1 MLQAPSC
8 KSAAA
13 ASRRCRRCDAA
24 APRGTTAIMRS
35 LVFAL
40 SVAATTAELVPKAS
54 ALALPNPLGRFG
66 KRVLGKRGGGK
77 QQPASELL
85 TPGETLVAGAAA
97 RMVAQT
103 ILHPLDVVRTRTQ
116 AVSMGT
122 SSLME
127 SLSFGLIPQV
137 GLSAPA
143 GAIQFTA
150 VRKARKALE
159 NALPDDFVTSSQGR
173 FATQLVAA
181 ACGAACAGA
190 IRIPQEVM
198 KQGCMVELYPNAL
211 VAFSTILAEK
221 GLAGFYKG
229 AVATITR
236 DVMWNSLSF
245 SIFRLLLDYANT
257 SNPKAQYS
265 LGIAAGWLAALA
277 THPFDVAKTRV
288 MTSSGDLTVGLFAQL
303 AGLVEAEG
311 WQVLLSGLVPRL
323 LYLGPLASL
332 VLATNEVIAGAL
344 VKARGGAQRA
354 GGA

>member
-1 MLQAPSC
+1 
-8 KSAAA
+8 
-13 ASRRCRRCDAA
+13 
-24 APRGTTAIMRS
+24 MRS
-35 LVFAL
+35 LIFAL

-54 ALALPNPLGRFG
+54 ALALPNPCAASAAAWASAAA
-66 KRVLGKRGGGK
+66 K

-122 SSLME
+122 SSLAE

-159 NALPDDFVTSSQGR
+159 NALPDDFVKSSQGR

-211 VAFSTILAEK
+211 VAFSAILAEK

-288 MTSSGDLTVGLFAQL
+288 MTSSGDLTV
-303 AGLVEAEG
+303 
-311 WQVLLSGLVPRL
+311 
-323 LYLGPLASL
+323 
-332 VLATNEVIAGAL
+332 IAGAL
-344 VKARGGAQRA
+344 VKARGKAARA

>member
-1 MLQAPSC
+1 MIAPSC

-13 ASRRCRRCDAA
+13 TSHRCRRRDAA
-24 APRGTTAIMRS
+24 APRGMTAIMRS

-54 ALALPNPLGRFG
+54 ALALPNPLGRLG

-159 NALPDDFVTSSQGR
+159 NALPDDFVKSSQGR

>member
-1 MLQAPSC
+1 
-8 KSAAA
+8 
-13 ASRRCRRCDAA
+13 
-24 APRGTTAIMRS
+24 
-35 LVFAL
+35 
-40 SVAATTAELVPKAS
+40 
-54 ALALPNPLGRFG
+54 
-66 KRVLGKRGGGK
+66 
-77 QQPASELL
+77 
-85 TPGETLVAGAAA
+85 
-97 RMVAQT
+97 
-103 ILHPLDVVRTRTQ
+103 
-116 AVSMGT
+116 
-122 SSLME
+122 
-127 SLSFGLIPQV
+127 
-137 GLSAPA
+137 
-143 GAIQFTA
+143 
-150 VRKARKALE
+150 
-159 NALPDDFVTSSQGR
+159 
-173 FATQLVAA
+173 LVAA

-344 VKARGGAQRA
+344 VKAR
-354 GGA
+354 

>member
-1 MLQAPSC
+1 
-8 KSAAA
+8 
-13 ASRRCRRCDAA
+13 
-24 APRGTTAIMRS
+24 MRS
-35 LVFAL
+35 LIFAL

-54 ALALPNPLGRFG
+54 ALALPNPLRRFG
-66 KRVLGKRGGGK
+66 GGLGKRGGEK

-122 SSLME
+122 SSLAE

-159 NALPDDFVTSSQGR
+159 NALPDDF
-173 FATQLVAA
+173 
-181 ACGAACAGA
+181 
-190 IRIPQEVM
+190 EVM

-265 LGIAAGWLAALA
+265 LGIAEGWLAALA